1 MIYSLFYRHNS
12 SCTVFWVSSFHLSV
26 NNVVLYQFTVPGHA
40 YRKLRILSWS
50 QAWVEA
56 WSLSDGKKVQD
67 CDYVLGSST
76 TFEIRKEWI
85 CESRCRQVSVRLHHY
100 LRDFSTTTISAR
112 SPFYPSL
119 RFTLSLQSAFYPW
132 SAVRSPQSAVC
143 VLHWPIVY
151 SVFVCMQLRERIL
164 QNSEMADGKA
174 IFNSA
179 VDTSLLELERLGM
192 SRVLRNEKVKAIS
205 TLASGQYLLLVLNR
219 YPTFT
224 SCQNAACFN
233 TFFSLAGRLC
243 SWGFYVLTKQM
254 WF

>member
-1 MIYSLFYRHNS
+1 M
-12 SCTVFWVSSFHLSV
+12 
-26 NNVVLYQFTVPGHA
+26 
-40 YRKLRILSWS
+40 
-50 QAWVEA
+50 
-56 WSLSDGKKVQD
+56 
-67 CDYVLGSST
+67 
-76 TFEIRKEWI
+76 
-85 CESRCRQVSVRLHHY
+85 Y
-100 LRDFSTTTISAR
+100 LRDFFALK
-112 SPFYPSL
+112 PFHDYSL
-119 RFTLSLQSAFYPW
+119 CSIGLHFTPACVLLLVCSLHFTLSLHFTPGPQ

-164 QNSEMADGKA
+164 QNSEMTDAKA

-179 VDTSLLELERLGM
+179 VETSLLELERLGM

-205 TLASGQYLLLVLNR
+205 TLASGQDLLVVLNR

>member
-56 WSLSDGKKVQD
+56 SSLSDGKKVQD
-67 CDYVLGSST
+67 CDYVFGSST

-119 RFTLSLQSAFYPW
+119 RFTLSLQSAFYTQFAFYPW
-132 SAVRSPQSAVC
+132 SAVCSPQSAVRSPQSSFYTDRLFIPFSFAC
-143 VLHWPIVY
+143 NCGKEFFRIQKWRTQKRFLT
-151 SVFVCMQLRERIL
+151 LR
-164 QNSEMADGKA
+164 
-174 IFNSA
+174 
-179 VDTSLLELERLGM
+179 
-192 SRVLRNEKVKAIS
+192 
-205 TLASGQYLLLVLNR
+205 
-219 YPTFT
+219 
-224 SCQNAACFN
+224 
-233 TFFSLAGRLC
+233 
-243 SWGFYVLTKQM
+243 
-254 WF
+254 

>member
-1 MIYSLFYRHNS
+1 MR
-12 SCTVFWVSSFHLSV
+12 
-26 NNVVLYQFTVPGHA
+26 
-40 YRKLRILSWS
+40 
-50 QAWVEA
+50 
-56 WSLSDGKKVQD
+56 
-67 CDYVLGSST
+67 
-76 TFEIRKEWI
+76 
-85 CESRCRQVSVRLHHY
+85 
-100 LRDFSTTTISAR
+100 LRDFFALKPFHDYSYAR
-112 SPFYPSL
+112 SAFYPSV

-132 SAVRSPQSAVC
+132 SAVCSPQSAVF

-164 QNSEMADGKA
+164 QNSEMADAKA

-179 VDTSLLELERLGM
+179 VETSLLELERLGM

-205 TLASGQYLLLVLNR
+205 TLVSGQDLLVVLNR